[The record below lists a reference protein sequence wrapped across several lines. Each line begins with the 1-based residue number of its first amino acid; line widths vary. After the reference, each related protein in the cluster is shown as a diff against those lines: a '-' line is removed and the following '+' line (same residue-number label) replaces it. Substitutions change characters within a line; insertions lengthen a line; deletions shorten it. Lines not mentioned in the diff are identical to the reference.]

1 MLESAVTLPPLWG
14 RVRGSSNEPLP
25 LLVHNLGWSS
35 SASCQSPARRTCSK
49 GFAETGSDVG
59 EGMATRG
66 HGSRLL
72 LPGRHSDKVR
82 CFRTDF
88 WNEAEELFKLC
99 EDQEASCPRVG
110 GRGPMERAPRGIR
123 SPKRL
128 FRRQSANFRASKRNL
143 PLGSRRVH
151 DALKPIKLSFEWR

>member
-1 MLESAVTLPPLWG
+1 MGMLESAVTLPPLWG
-14 RVRGSSNEPLP
+14 RVRGSSNEPSP

-72 LPGRHSDKVR
+72 LPGRHSDK
-82 CFRTDF
+82 
-88 WNEAEELFKLC
+88 LC
-99 EDQEASCPRVG
+99 EDQEASCPRVSNRQAAKVG

-128 FRRQSANFRASKRNL
+128 FRRQSANSRASKRNL